1 MDFALVLA
9 EVARFLDGAGARFG
23 LAGAVALNAH
33 GLARATTDLDLV
45 VEESAQPALLR
56 FLSGLGY
63 QQLHASAG
71 FSNHLHP
78 DPAWGRL
85 DFIYLDGHTAD
96 LLFARA
102 RRARPLGD
110 LEVLVPSPEH
120 LAAMKVQAIRDDP
133 SRRFKDLADIQFLLG
148 LPGVDEE
155 EIRRYFEQHDL
166 LGSFDEL
173 KRAIA
178 GH

>member
-1 MDFALVLA
+1 MDFARVLTA
-9 EVARFLDGAGARFG
+9 VAQFLEREGARFG
-23 LAGAVALNAH
+23 LAGAVALHAH

-45 VEESAQPALLR
+45 VEEEAQPALLR
-56 FLSGLGY
+56 FLAALGY
-63 QQLHASAG
+63 EQLHLSGG

-85 DFIYLDGHTAD
+85 DFIYLDPRTAD

-102 RRARPLGD
+102 VRSRPLGD

-120 LAAMKVQAIRDDP
+120 LVAMKVQAMRNDP
-133 SRRFKDLADIQFLLG
+133 SRRFQDLADVQFLLG
-148 LPGVDEE
+148 LPGVDEA

-173 KRAIA
+173 KRAMA
-178 GH
+178 GD

>member
-1 MDFALVLA
+1 MDFALVLT
-9 EVARFLDGAGARFG
+9 EVARFLAGEGARFG

-45 VEESAQPALLR
+45 VEAKAQPALLR
-56 FLSGLGY
+56 FLAARGY
-63 QQLHASAG
+63 QQLQASAG

-102 RRARPLGD
+102 QRSRPLGD
-110 LEVLVPSPEH
+110 IEVLVPSPEH
-120 LAAMKVQAIRDDP
+120 LVAMKVQAIRNDP

-148 LPGVDEE
+148 LPGVDEG
-155 EIRRYFEQHDL
+155 EIRGYFEQHDL
-166 LGSFDEL
+166 LGSYDEL
-173 KRAIA
+173 KRAMA
-178 GH
+178 GD